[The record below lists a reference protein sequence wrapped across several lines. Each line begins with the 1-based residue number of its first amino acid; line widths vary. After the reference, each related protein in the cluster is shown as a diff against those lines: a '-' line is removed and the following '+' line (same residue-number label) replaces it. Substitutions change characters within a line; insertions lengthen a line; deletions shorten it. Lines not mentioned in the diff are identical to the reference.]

1 MVSTMSRPNP
11 VGSRGAEVKLFL
23 IAGESD
29 GGGGGDSCVKA
40 HRPKGNAT
48 MFSNAHPQVEEAT
61 FYCTNYT
68 SKKVLVSCIDG
79 ESRAKSMVKSTSKD
93 REALSCAA

>member
-1 MVSTMSRPNP
+1 MSRPKP

-29 GGGGGDSCVKA
+29 GGGGGDGCVKA

-48 MFSNAHPQVEEAT
+48 MFSNAQPQVEEAIA
-61 FYCTNYT
+61 NW
-68 SKKVLVSCIDG
+68 SGKVLLHQLHIQ
-79 ESRAKSMVKSTSKD
+79 KS
-93 REALSCAA
+93 LGLLH